1 MRSCVV
7 VPRPVPYLPHMAQV
21 ELSDAWTTSL
31 ADDRVGYVIE
41 EFAAQTRMRVTRTGP
56 STFVMSGGSHPRT
69 LAFGVWFEA
78 SSLPCKAYIETSAA
92 PGGTRLSVRI
102 EETWSGYVDAKSRG
116 KYDALF
122 ALWIQALRVAL
133 PALSE
138 EPGDQGQDIAGEL
151 ARLAEL
157 HAQGLI
163 TEDEFTS
170 AKASVLARPDTAG
183 SSP

>member
-1 MRSCVV
+1 METHLATRPGESEQMEVCIVV
-7 VPRPVPYLPHMAQV
+7 TRTVPYLPHMAQV

-31 ADDRVGYVIE
+31 AEDTVGYVIE
-41 EFAAQTRMRVTRTGP
+41 EFAAQTRMRVTRTSP

-78 SSLPCKAYIETSAA
+78 GSLPCRAYIETGAA

-102 EETWSGYVDAKSRG
+102 EETWSGYVDAKSKG

-138 EPGDQGQDIAGEL
+138 EPGIRGKTSRVSSLGSPS
-151 ARLAEL
+151 
-157 HAQGLI
+157 
-163 TEDEFTS
+163 FTR
-170 AKASVLARPDTAG
+170 KA
-183 SSP
+183 

>member
-1 MRSCVV
+1 M
-7 VPRPVPYLPHMAQV
+7 
-21 ELSDAWTTSL
+21 
-31 ADDRVGYVIE
+31 
-41 EFAAQTRMRVTRTGP
+41 
-56 STFVMSGGSHPRT
+56 
-69 LAFGVWFEA
+69 
-78 SSLPCKAYIETSAA
+78 
-92 PGGTRLSVRI
+92 
-102 EETWSGYVDAKSRG
+102 
-116 KYDALF
+116 F

-163 TEDEFTS
+163 TEEEFTS

>member
-1 MRSCVV
+1 
-7 VPRPVPYLPHMAQV
+7 MAQV

-41 EFAAQTRMRVTRTGP
+41 EFAAQTRMRVTRRSP

-78 SSLPCKAYIETSAA
+78 SSLPCNAYIETSAA

-102 EETWSGYVDAKSRG
+102 EETWSGYVDAKSKG
-116 KYDALF
+116 KYKALF
-122 ALWIQALRVAL
+122 ARWIQALRVAL
-133 PALSE
+133 PEA
-138 EPGDQGQDIAGEL
+138 PGDQGHDIAGEI

-163 TEDEFTS
+163 TEEEFSS

>member
-1 MRSCVV
+1 MDDLHGGRQGRPRHRGVRGPDEDEGDAHESEHVRDERRLPPKDSRLRRVVRS
-7 VPRPVPYLPHMAQV
+7 
-21 ELSDAWTTSL
+21 ELIAL
-31 ADDRVGYVIE
+31 
-41 EFAAQTRMRVTRTGP
+41 Q
-56 STFVMSGGSHPRT
+56 
-69 LAFGVWFEA
+69 
-78 SSLPCKAYIETSAA
+78 AYIETSAA

-151 ARLAEL
+151 ARPAEL

-163 TEDEFTS
+163 TQEEFTS

-183 SSP
+183 SSPQRPAAE